1 MRNYELTYIVA
12 SDVDEQE
19 FNGVLAQVQKWVED
33 TQGKITKTDQ
43 WGRRRL
49 AYSIAEYNEGYYV
62 THVLEMEPRT
72 TAELERNL
80 RLNERVLRHLLIRA
94 DERD

>member
-1 MRNYELTYIVA
+1 MRNYELTFIVA

-33 TQGKITKTDQ
+33 SPGKVTQVDQ

-49 AYSIAEYNEGYYV
+49 AYSIKEYNEGYYV
-62 THVLEMEPRT
+62 TLALEMNPQS

-80 RLNERVLRHLLIRA
+80 KLSEKVIRHLLIRT
-94 DERD
+94 DMQD

>member
-1 MRNYELTYIVA
+1 MRNYELTFIVA

-19 FNGVLAQVQKWVED
+19 YNGILAQAQKWVEESSG
-33 TQGKITKTDQ
+33 QVVKTDQ

-49 AYSIAEYNEGYYV
+49 AYPIGEFNEGYYV
-62 THVLEMEPRT
+62 TLFLDMEPHT

-80 RLNERVLRHLLIRA
+80 RLNERIIRHLLIRS
-94 DERD
+94 DED